1 MPKIAILGATGFLG
15 SPIADLYEA
24 KGWEVI
30 AYSRTES
37 ASSGRQRILA
47 DIFNEESLRK
57 ALLKSRPN
65 VVLSTAWDTEHG
77 KFWTNESNID
87 Y

>member
-1 MPKIAILGATGFLG
+1 MQVQEGKKFLL
-15 SPIADLYEA
+15 IF
-24 KGWEVI
+24 
-30 AYSRTES
+30 
-37 ASSGRQRILA
+37 
-47 DIFNEESLRK
+47 FNEESLRK
-57 ALLKSRPN
+57 ALLKSRPD

>member
-30 AYSRTES
+30 AYFRTES
-37 ASSGRQRILA
+37 ASSGRQKILA
-47 DIFNEESLRK
+47 DIL
-57 ALLKSRPN
+57 
-65 VVLSTAWDTEHG
+65 
-77 KFWTNESNID
+77 
-87 Y
+87 